1 MMEDEKG
8 LKDRIRV
15 ECYSGYRAEE
25 RPLAFH
31 LAGERRIVDR
41 VIDTWVG
48 EDHLYFKLLADDRK
62 VYLIRYDR
70 WNDFWTLERIMDRVG
85 KD

>member
-1 MMEDEKG
+1 VNEKS
-8 LKDRIRV
+8 RIQV

-31 LAGERRIVDR
+31 VEGERRVVDR
-41 VIDTWVG
+41 VIDAWAG
-48 EDHLYFKLLADDRK
+48 EDHNYFKLLADDRK

-70 WNDFWTLERIMDRVG
+70 AEDFWSLEKVMEPMG
-85 KD
+85 MH